1 MPSNLLD
8 RLQSLGLDS
17 SHFAIAPPNPM
28 TPMKLFVVFPAAI
41 SLHLFAL
48 GVTASEPTPASP
60 SPAPALTPSS
70 GAGFPALQPV
80 PQTGHLKDR
89 PSATHFWFV
98 AAGDNRPG
106 DSGSPQPKTLAK
118 ILKDAQQFKP
128 AFFLWAGDI
137 VYGHEYH
144 RKKLES
150 QYREFFGIAQA
161 AKVPVFN
168 APGNHE
174 MDTVQKTDNETIE
187 TPDPKLHAVYLE
199 IMKFPSGGPP
209 YGAFN
214 YGNSRFIA
222 LDTEEVGAP
231 PEPTPTAPPTNK
243 LKLDPGYVS
252 QQQIDLLTQDLDAN
266 QAKAHIFVFMHHPIM
281 PAKSGSALNPAN
293 AQALQALFA
302 KYPNVSYV
310 IAAHE
315 HLYYNATGT
324 TLKPADRQDPS
335 PNGPSYLISGGAG
348 APLDS
353 CPSGAGA
360 NCAANHHYLV
370 FEVDNDTVRA
380 QVVKVD

>member
-1 MPSNLLD
+1 
-8 RLQSLGLDS
+8 
-17 SHFAIAPPNPM
+17 
-28 TPMKLFVVFPAAI
+28 MKLTLA
-41 SLHLFAL
+41 SLLAVSLQILAL
-48 GVTASEPTPASP
+48 GVTAAEPTPASP
-60 SPAPALTPSS
+60 SPGAAVTPTP
-70 GAGFPALQPV
+70 GAGFPLLPPV
-80 PQTGHLKDR
+80 PQTGQLQDQT
-89 PSATHFWFV
+89 SATHFWFV

-106 DSGSPQPKTLAK
+106 ASGSPQPRTLAK
-118 ILKDAQQFKP
+118 IFKDAQQFKP

-150 QYREFFGIAQA
+150 QYLEFFGIAKL

-174 MDTVQKTDNETIE
+174 MDTVQKTANETIE

-199 IMKFPSGGPP
+199 IMKFPTGAPS

-231 PEPTPTAPPTNK
+231 PAPTPTVTPSKN

-252 QQQIDLLTQDLDAN
+252 QEQIDLLTQDLDAN
-266 QAKAHIFVFMHHPIM
+266 QSKGHIFVFMHHPIM
-281 PAKSGSALNPAN
+281 PARSGSALNSAN

-302 KYPNVSYV
+302 RYPNVSYV

-324 TLKPADRQDPS
+324 TLKPVDRQDPS
-335 PNGPSYLISGGAG
+335 PNGPSYLVSGGAG

-360 NCAANHHYLV
+360 NCAAYNHYLV
-370 FEVDNDTVRA
+370 FEVDKDTVRV